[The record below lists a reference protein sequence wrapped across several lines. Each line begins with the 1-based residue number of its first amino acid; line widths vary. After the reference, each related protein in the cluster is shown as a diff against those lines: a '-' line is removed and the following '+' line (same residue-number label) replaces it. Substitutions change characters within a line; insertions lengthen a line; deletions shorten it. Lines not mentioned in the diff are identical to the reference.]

1 MKDRQEAID
10 QRMVR
15 ALAHPL
21 RIRILEILSERI
33 ASPNG
38 ISETLETEL
47 TDVAYHTRELDRFGC
62 LDLVRTA
69 RKRGATE
76 HFYKAQPRAF
86 IGDRSWRTVPRS
98 LRGAVS
104 AAALQTYID
113 KAIAALE
120 AGSIDDREDS
130 VLYWTPLLV
139 DLLGWEEIN
148 AIVEE
153 ATERILAAQERSRR
167 RLNRENADTMS
178 TIFSVAHFETGPSR
192 PG

>member
-1 MKDRQEAID
+1 
-10 QRMVR
+10 
-15 ALAHPL
+15 
-21 RIRILEILSERI
+21 
-33 ASPNG
+33 
-38 ISETLETEL
+38 
-47 TDVAYHTRELDRFGC
+47 
-62 LDLVRTA
+62 VRTA

-86 IGDRSWRTVPRS
+86 IGDRRWRTVPRS

-113 KAIAALE
+113 KAIEALE

-167 RLNRENADTMS
+167 RLHRENADTMS